1 VAFVLFAPL
10 AFVVLW
16 LGLRWPVRRVLLM
29 SPVVGLLAD
38 VLFDL
43 LASRNR

>member
-29 SPVVGLLAD
+29 SLVVGLLAD

>member
-16 LGLRWPVRRVLLM
+16 LGLRWPLRRVLLI
-29 SPVVGLLAD
+29 SLVVGLLAD
-38 VLFDL
+38 VLFDI